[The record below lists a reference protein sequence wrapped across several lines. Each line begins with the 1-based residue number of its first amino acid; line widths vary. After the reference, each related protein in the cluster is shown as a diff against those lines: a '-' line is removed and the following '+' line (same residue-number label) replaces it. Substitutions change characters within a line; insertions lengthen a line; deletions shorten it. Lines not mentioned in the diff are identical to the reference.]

1 MLRGSSS
8 SIPDLSRY
16 DPPDTMGAL
25 GAAGTDAG
33 ACAGGCRLPGLPLPA
48 EEPPPAEASPPAEDC
63 DCPGGVLAPADEP
76 PALTVRPWKVCAATR
91 EMRPENATAAT
102 ISQRLTREMSASP

>member
-8 SIPDLSRY
+8 IAMRADGPGRY

-25 GAAGTDAG
+25 AAAGAEAG
-33 ACAGGCRLPGLPLPA
+33 ACAGGCKLPALPAPA
-48 EEPPPAEASPPAEDC
+48 EEPPPAEDC
-63 DCPGGVLAPADEP
+63 DCAGGELAPADEP
-76 PALTVRPWKVCAATR
+76 PVLTVRPWKACAATT